1 MIIKICSPHIGY
13 PMSIQNLHG
22 FSKEHRLVRPVE
34 IFSGKMTIQ
43 LATTQGRLL
52 FQTAMAVIWFCHSKN
67 KSWDGS
73 FGFEHIRIITP
84 RNAIRP
90 VMLSKPTVYPH
101 DWKTIVESETES
113 NKDGKDTIKVL
124 NNVYYHNKQPGKE
137 YENTT
142 RGLCRPCWAQEKWK
156 NFMVKTGQLTNRP
169 SLTTGNPHGSGD
181 YIITGGGSTAITS
194 IFHH

>member
-1 MIIKICSPHIGY
+1 MIFIPLYKVCK
-13 PMSIQNLHG
+13 G
-22 FSKEHRLVRPVE
+22 FPVYFVELKEDLEGVTSELVANERFWDYLRYHPAIMPSTGRN
-34 IFSGKMTIQ
+34 IFMTK
-43 LATTQGRLL
+43 LNSTRAG
-52 FQTAMAVIWFCHSKN
+52 
-67 KSWDGS
+67 
-73 FGFEHIRIITP
+73 
-84 RNAIRP
+84 NAIRP